1 MPADGLIASEEFD
14 GKVSKRFAAYL
25 VIAAVAVAFLIA
37 GYIHDSIAF
46 NKWKEQHQINSDKE
60 HDKIRAEFILAI
72 KELKQ
77 EELLE
82 LERLKSDIEDIK
94 EHLEAGGR
102 VERVINNKLQVPL
115 YRLQEL
121 ETKLET
127 YENNRTK

>member
-77 EELLE
+77 EEILE

-94 EHLEAGGR
+94 KHLEPGGR

-121 ETKLET
+121 ETKLEN
-127 YENNRTK
+127 YENNRAK